1 MAKLSK
7 EEFKEKI
14 DAYDGIP
21 EETKISLLEDIEDSI
36 DVIEEPQINEY
47 EEKYND
53 LQMQYNDLR
62 EKYKSRF
69 FEKVDEKV
77 VVEDKIIEPQEEK
90 HYIDIREI

>member
-7 EEFKEKI
+7 DELKAKI
-14 DAYDGIP
+14 DTFEDIP
-21 EETKISLLEDIEDSI
+21 EDTKISLLEDIEDSI
-36 DVIEEPQINEY
+36 DVVEEPQVNEY
-47 EEKYND
+47 EIKYND
-53 LQMQYNDLR
+53 LQEQYNDLR

-77 VVEDKIIEPQEEK
+77 VVEDKIVEPQEEI